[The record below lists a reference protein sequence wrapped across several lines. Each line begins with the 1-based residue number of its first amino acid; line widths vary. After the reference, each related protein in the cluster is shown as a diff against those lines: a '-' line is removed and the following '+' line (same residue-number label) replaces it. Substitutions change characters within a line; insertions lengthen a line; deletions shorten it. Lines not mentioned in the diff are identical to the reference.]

1 MSDLYGIDITI
12 KSNVPE
18 VKSGL
23 VEIKKI
29 LDTLNGTKYALNIDT
44 SSLKNLK
51 STIDSISTSLANNFS
66 QTAMSTTKF
75 ITDMNKSLSSSLKG
89 LQGKVGYEKE
99 IKEIQTLQSTLQKY
113 ANSRTQLTAQEMG
126 QIKGIADAMANLSKT
141 AETSASAQVA
151 GTEKVSNAYSKLATL
166 IKQIDNIKTKN
177 DNYITKTGAD
187 ATAIQSTITSLDSY
201 KDKITQL
208 MSNQTQLGNLTVAEY
223 QKMILAINNAKN
235 AVTQFQTANNA
246 NTKLVK
252 DVEKQTQAVNKLEE
266 AHKKL
271 SSSMSSATAQ
281 QKQDYNALGQ
291 TITNLKASLSNVSNM
306 ADLNRLSTQV
316 KTVDNSFKQ
325 LKISVNENKQAMSG
339 MNDILSRTMSYF
351 TGRLMYEASAFV
363 TRGIRDMISSTLE
376 MNEAITEM
384 AMVQSKSINSVRE
397 DFRIYNELAKELKV
411 STEDISSAMITF
423 VRQGLDTETAMNR
436 VTVATQFAKAAAI
449 DFNTAAEL
457 LTAGFNALGD
467 GIKDRFRLISDV
479 LLEIGRNA
487 GTSAEEIAT
496 AMQKSASLAAQSG
509 VELNELA
516 AMLATVSE
524 RTRTSAETIGTSF
537 SSMMSRFS
545 NMTLTGFDDEGNS
558 VNNVIKALKE
568 VNIEVK
574 DTNGWKSYSQILS
587 EVGGVWKD
595 LKKDVEAGGEAASIA
610 QDKMNLIATQLAGT
624 RQKNAFVGL
633 MDNFDRYLELIEVA
647 DGATGTTLESYDI
660 YLNSTEAAINSF
672 KASWESLKLSFSE
685 SEFLDN
691 VISSAGKLMDI
702 IAKSPTLSLSAVM
715 GIASLTKGIS
725 SLANACKQ
733 AALDAIKQNQAI
745 AGASQGQRAVA
756 GITAGMNG
764 FSMATVAATA
774 KVVLFQAA
782 LTMGITL
789 AITLLTSLVIKMLD
803 TERATRELNEA
814 MLDLKNASQEANDIS
829 LLDEY
834 YRKSKDINTTVE
846 ERLNL
851 EEQVANLKTQISESD
866 EEYKAILDNENLSL
880 ETRISLLKTIAK
892 QREEELALEAK
903 DAYLKDKQNTG
914 FDVLLQ
920 KGKDFKDLYEK
931 RLELAEKIQTIESRP
946 YDSGLKASILK
957 DDIADLEKIDNE
969 LREIGATI
977 LSVDSKAR
985 TINNSLSETEK
996 QLYTLD
1002 GDSLSYLEKAL
1013 KSIDAV
1019 AVDSGKSILETSSA
1033 VNTLTDSTEEYV
1045 SAAEKA
1051 ERATQNFLD
1060 VFGGATDKS
1069 DFLQDIMDE
1078 YEEYGSLSYD
1088 TINKMVNQHSD
1099 LLYLLEDEEN
1109 FMKNAGEAQV
1119 KANEEAQMSYE
1130 ELMEAIKNGTIE
1142 IEEYIDKPYESIL
1155 EGTGLL
1161 ESEATP
1167 SVDNFTNNASNK
1179 MAAFGGT
1186 VMDAENKIR
1195 NLVNSIVLLNNTPVK
1210 IPSTNASGLLSGFTG
1225 STSAETSAGASS
1237 RSVSEGGGESGVST
1251 ASMTSNEPAVATYS
1265 DSTMFANAMETRGIV
1280 SIRPNYSSNKKPSSS
1295 SSSSSSS
1302 STGKK
1307 PSSSSSSS
1315 SSKANSKSTK
1325 QTVEDLELTI
1335 EKFFTLNQQIDNVNL
1350 AIERYQILAEN
1361 ANPKDRLVYMQKE
1374 IDMYNEKKALL
1385 IDLYN
1390 AQQKELASMKKKLTA
1405 QGFIIDNNGV
1415 IKNYETQLNKLQA
1428 NANKLS
1434 GTAKENAKEKAEE
1447 IADLVKEFESLNKEL
1462 QSTNNSIAEMEN
1474 TIYSALK
1481 NQVQLIAD
1489 MESKVTEI
1497 LRKQIEERK
1506 QLIEDEKNSKIE
1518 AINEMKEAYNK
1529 QIEEETSEENLKN
1542 EKDKLLDIQAQ
1553 IDKISK
1559 DTSLQGKKRL
1569 QELLSQYAEQEKVI
1583 ADIIKQHEIDKN
1595 NEMFDAEIERLEKE
1609 AEEAKEKLDKEF
1621 SDEKIY
1627 QIAQEAI
1634 LNGVFKDVYGNMVSV
1649 KDAFIEFE
1657 DKFGE
1662 GLTTMG
1668 AILKQEL
1675 VYNLETATGL
1685 IKELDSILKNMGVT
1699 NLTSSS
1705 NIFGNNSRM
1714 SVATPTALA
1723 SAYALEFNAPLIN
1736 IEGNV
1741 DKNTLNDI
1749 NTMAEDIKNTIYDE
1763 IAEELR
1769 IRGV

>member
-89 LQGKVGYEKE
+89 LQGKNGYEKE

-113 ANSRTQLTAQEMG
+113 ANSRTQLTAQEMA
-126 QIKGIADAMANLSKT
+126 QIRSVADAMANLSKT
-141 AETSASAQVA
+141 AETSASSQVA

-271 SSSMSSATAQ
+271 SSSMSGATKQ

-291 TITNLKASLSNVSNM
+291 TITNLKTSLSNVSN
-306 ADLNRLSTQV
+306 ATDLSRLSTQV

-351 TGRLMYEASAFV
+351 TGRLMYEASAFI
-363 TRGIRDMISSTLE
+363 TRGIRDMVSSTLE

-397 DFRIYNELAKELKV
+397 DFRTYNELAKELKV

-467 GIKDRFRLISDV
+467 GVEDNFRQISDV
-479 LLEIGRNA
+479 LLEIGRSA

-702 IAKSPTLSLSAVM
+702 IAKFPKLSLGAVM
-715 GIASLTKGIS
+715 GIASLTKGMS
-725 SLANACKQ
+725 TLGNACRQ
-733 AALDAIKQNQAI
+733 AALDAIKQNQAM
-745 AGASQGQRAVA
+745 AGASQGQAAVA
-756 GITAGMNG
+756 GVTA
-764 FSMATVAATA
+764 SMKGLSIATVATTA
-774 KVVLFQAA
+774 KVVLLQAA
-782 LTMGITL
+782 LTAGITVG
-789 AITLLTSLVIKMLD
+789 IMLLTSLVAKMLD
-803 TERATRELNEA
+803 TESATRELNEA
-814 MLDLKNASQEANDIS
+814 MLNLKNASQEANDIT

-880 ETRISLLKTIAK
+880 ETRISLLKTIAR
-892 QREEELALEAK
+892 QREEEAAIEAK
-903 DAYLKDKQNTG
+903 KSFSKSEKSNEFTNIANA
-914 FDVLLQ
+914 Q
-920 KGKDFKDLYEK
+920 KFNELYEK
-931 RLELAEKIQTIESRP
+931 RTQLAEKIYEIESRP
-946 YDSGLKASILK
+946 LDSEFKAFQLKGLVSELG
-957 DDIADLEKIDNE
+957 LLDNE
-969 LREIGATI
+969 LNSLGASIITAYTEG
-977 LSVDSKAR
+977 KK
-985 TINNSLSETEK
+985 INDLLPETEQKIKLLNATTVEDIEKSLNSLSST
-996 QLYTLD
+996 
-1002 GDSLSYLEKAL
+1002 A
-1013 KSIDAV
+1013 IDT
-1019 AVDSGKSILETSSA
+1019 GKSILETSSA

-1045 SAAEKA
+1045 SEAEKA
-1051 ERATQNFLD
+1051 ERATKNFID

-1069 DFLQDIMDE
+1069 DFLHDIIEE
-1078 YEEYGSLSYD
+1078 YKEYGSLSYD
-1088 TINKMVNQHSD
+1088 TINKMVNNHSD
-1099 LLYLLEDEEN
+1099 LLYLLEDEKN
-1109 FMKNAGEAQV
+1109 FIKNASEAQV
-1119 KANEEAQMSYE
+1119 KADEDAQKSYDELVEAM
-1130 ELMEAIKNGTIE
+1130 KNGTLE
-1142 IEEYIDKPYESIL
+1142 LENYIDKPYESIL

-1167 SVDNFTNNASNK
+1167 SVDNFANNAVQK
-1179 MAAFGGT
+1179 MEFFGNS
-1186 VMDAENKIR
+1186 VMDAESKIR
-1195 NLVNSIVLLNNTPVK
+1195 NMVNSIVLLNNTPVK

-1265 DSTMFANAMETRGIV
+1265 DSTIFANTMETRGIV

-1295 SSSSSSS
+1295 SGSSS
-1302 STGKK
+1302 GKK

-1434 GTAKENAKEKAEE
+1434 GKSKENAKEKAEE
-1447 IADLVKEFESLNKEL
+1447 IADLIKEFESLNKEL

-1481 NQVQLIAD
+1481 SQVQLIAD
-1489 MESKVTEI
+1489 AESKILEI
-1497 LRKQIEERK
+1497 FKKQIEERK
-1506 QLIEDEKNSKIE
+1506 NLIEEEKNARIE
-1518 AINEMKEAYNK
+1518 AINAEKEAYNK
-1529 QIEEETSEENLKN
+1529 QIEEETYEENLKN

-1634 LNGVFKDVYGNMVSV
+1634 LNGVFEDVYGNIVSV

-1662 GLTTMG
+1662 GLTVIG
-1668 AILKQEL
+1668 KILKQEL

-1685 IKELDSILKNMGVT
+1685 IKDLDSILKNMGVT